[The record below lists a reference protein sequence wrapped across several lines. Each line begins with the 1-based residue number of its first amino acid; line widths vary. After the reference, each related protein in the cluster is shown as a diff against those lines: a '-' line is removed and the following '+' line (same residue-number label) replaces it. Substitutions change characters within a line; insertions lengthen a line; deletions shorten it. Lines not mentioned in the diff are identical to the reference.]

1 MSVHLSPFSLHFVAI
16 AEKNLW
22 MQLLSE
28 TCDYCETED
37 FLEYEASRAAEDAL
51 QQQQQLR

>member
-1 MSVHLSPFSLHFVAI
+1 M

-28 TCDYCETED
+28 TCDYCDTED
-37 FLEYEASRAAEDAL
+37 FLEYEASRVAEDVL
-51 QQQQQLR
+51 QQQQQVR